1 MIAQVE
7 GDGRVLPPD
16 QAAKDQVLDVIL
28 KEYKEKAEE
37 VRLGARDTVT
47 PSSSSSTS
55 TVSSTSTMTSASDTD
70 DGDDREADRD
80 SEAATNTSLPL
91 CSEIP
96 PHLVGRVPVNLT
108 VPSIASVEA
117 ANPLVWAGGE
127 NSPDSCRAHDHVAI
141 VVPYRLF
148 LKYIFGS
155 I

>member
-37 VRLGARDTVT
+37 IRLGARDTVT

-55 TVSSTSTMTSASDTD
+55 TVSSTMTSASDTD

-141 VVPYRLF
+141 VVPYR
-148 LKYIFGS
+148 
-155 I
+155 

>member
-1 MIAQVE
+1 MIAQLE

-37 VRLGARDTVT
+37 VRLGARDTLT

-55 TVSSTSTMTSASDTD
+55 TVSSTSSMTSDSASDTD
-70 DGDDREADRD
+70 DSDAREGDSD

-96 PHLVGRVPVNLT
+96 PHLVGRVTVNLT

-127 NSPDSCRAHDHVAI
+127 NSPDACRALDHVAI
-141 VVPYRLF
+141 VVPYRLAN
-148 LKYIFGS
+148 
-155 I
+155 